1 MFFFASLLLLLLLKN
16 NFTQERGIY
25 EHIYK
30 YVSIF
35 HISFVRIYV
44 CLHLYI
50 FMQNFF
56 LDSRKIN
63 KENNPRPFSTRIE
76 ICTRILII
84 SDQKT

>member
-16 NFTQERGIY
+16 NFTQERRIY
-25 EHIYK
+25 EYK

-50 FMQNFF
+50 FVQNFF

-63 KENNPRPFSTRIE
+63 KENNPRSFSTRIE